1 MTAATNP
8 QAALPGAIRQLGY
21 VVTDLDE
28 AMASWLALGIGPWW
42 TIREMPQTAFRH
54 RGDPT
59 EPVLSIAFA
68 NSGPMQLELIQQHN
82 DAPTAYR
89 EFLDAGG
96 RGFHHLGFWT
106 DDFAASAAAAEAA
119 GLRTAQDGA
128 GMVRF
133 AYYELDG
140 ATSTMLELMEL
151 TDSTRMMDEMVSGS
165 AAGWDGRTDPVRP
178 LM

>member
-1 MTAATNP
+1 MTAATDP

-133 AYYELDG
+133 AYYEVDG